1 MLGHLGAYVWPCW
14 VYLVPSWDHVGPKL
28 GHLGSYLGPS
38 WSYVGAMLGQGV
50 PPEVV
55 MLFFSTS
62 RKHRKLRGVGG
73 SAAGAVLR
81 VPNSTARST
90 GACWPDLRGWRPTA
104 GCKDMFLWC
113 FCDACE
119 TAKHHLISCPKRS
132 KRNSKKCLT
141 SLLDPCENLDMSVSP
156 Y

>member
-1 MLGHLGAYVWPCW
+1 MLGHLGATFG
-14 VYLVPSWDHVGPKL
+14 HVGSILCHLGTMLGLSWAILGLIL
-28 GHLGSYLGPS
+28 GHLG
-38 WSYVGAMLGQGV
+38 AMLGLCWVKGY

-90 GACWPDLRGWRPTA
+90 GPA
-104 GCKDMFLWC
+104 GP
-113 FCDACE
+113 
-119 TAKHHLISCPKRS
+119 I
-132 KRNSKKCLT
+132 
-141 SLLDPCENLDMSVSP
+141 
-156 Y
+156 